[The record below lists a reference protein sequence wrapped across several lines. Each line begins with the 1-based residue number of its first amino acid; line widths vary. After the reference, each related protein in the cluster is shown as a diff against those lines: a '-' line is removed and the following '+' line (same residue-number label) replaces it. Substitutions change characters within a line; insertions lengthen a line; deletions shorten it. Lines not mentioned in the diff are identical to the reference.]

1 MKLSEKS
8 FLSCCFPKQAL
19 TNCRL
24 FHQKNIR
31 MKQISIFIAVVLI
44 ALSSSC
50 SHEDIAVHAEGH
62 AHGHPE
68 GMVFKVTTP
77 LKKDTMIYKEYV
89 CQLRSIQH
97 IELRALEEGYLQ
109 NIFVD
114 EGQLV
119 RKGQRLFKIVPNI
132 YEAEVQKAQAEVSF
146 AEIEYQNTK
155 ILADSNI
162 VAAAEL
168 ALVKAKLDKA
178 KAELALAETHLG
190 FTEIKAPFSGI
201 VGRFHETRLGS
212 LLENG
217 ELLTTLSDNSKIWCY
232 FNVPEAEYLNY
243 TYNSSIKDLPSVSL
257 QMANKQMFEEKGV
270 IETIEADFNSNTGN
284 IAFRATFSNPKGIL
298 RHGQTGN
305 VLLPVVLKE
314 AILIPQKAT
323 FEILDKKYVYV
334 VNDKGEIE
342 SREIVVGSE
351 IPHLYEVVKGLDL
364 KDKILLEGLRKV
376 ENGDKI
382 KSHFLAAEE
391 VMNNLELYAE

>member
-1 MKLSEKS
+1 M
-8 FLSCCFPKQAL
+8 
-19 TNCRL
+19 
-24 FHQKNIR
+24 KNIP
-31 MKQISIFIAVVLI
+31 IYLTLI
-44 ALSSSC
+44 ILPFTFSC

-62 AHGHPE
+62 VQPGGHGHPE

-89 CQLRSIQH
+89 CQLRSAQH

-109 NIFVD
+109 KIFVD

-119 RKGQRLFKIVPNI
+119 RTGQLLFKIVPNI

-168 ALVKAKLDKA
+168 ALIKAKLDKA

-190 FTEIKAPFSGI
+190 FTEIKAPFNGI

-212 LLENG
+212 LLESG

-243 TYNSSIKDLPSVSL
+243 TYNASLKKMPKVKL
-257 QMANKQMFEEKGV
+257 QMANKQIFEEEGV
-270 IETIEADFNSNTGN
+270 IETIEADFNSSTGN
-284 IAFRATFSNPKGIL
+284 IAFRATFPNPRGIL

-305 VLLPVVLKE
+305 VLLPVALKS

-334 VNDKGEIE
+334 VDKEGHLS
-342 SREIVVGSE
+342 SREIVVGCE
-351 IPHLYEVVKGLDL
+351 LPHLYEVVKGLDL
-364 KDKILLEGLRKV
+364 NDKILLDGLRKV
-376 ENGDKI
+376 DNGDQI
-382 KSHFLAAEE
+382 KMQLLAAEE
-391 VMNNLELYAE
+391 VLNNLELYAE